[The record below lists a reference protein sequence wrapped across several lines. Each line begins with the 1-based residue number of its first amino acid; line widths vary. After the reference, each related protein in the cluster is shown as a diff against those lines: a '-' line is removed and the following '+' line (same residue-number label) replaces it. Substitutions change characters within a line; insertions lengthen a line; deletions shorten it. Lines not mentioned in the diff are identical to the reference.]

1 MSAEHDRKFF
11 DTFMLILGILAAITV
26 GLMVLAGMISD
37 RTSKQYHDQDPR
49 KVEETLARIAPVAR
63 VAVAGQDNSA
73 LAPPAAAPTPAA
85 VDLPGEQVYQQI
97 CTACHGAAVAGAPKT
112 GDKAAWAPRIAQGI
126 DLLHKHSLEGYQ
138 GKAGYMPPK
147 GGRTDLTDQS
157 VINAVDYMVSL
168 AK

>member
-1 MSAEHDRKFF
+1 VSAEHDRKFF
-11 DTFMLILGILAAITV
+11 DTFMLILGILAAITI

-37 RTSKQYHDQDPR
+37 RTAKQFHEADPL
-49 KVEETLARIAPVAR
+49 KQQETLARIAPVAK

-73 LAPPAAAPTPAA
+73 LAPPAPAAAVAA
-85 VDLPGEQVYQQI
+85 VDLPGEEVYAQV
-97 CTACHGAAVAGAPKT
+97 CGVCHTAGVAGAPKT
-112 GDKAAWAPRIAQGI
+112 GDKAAWAARIAQGP
-126 DLLHKHSLEGYQ
+126 DTLNKHAIEGFQ

-157 VINAVDYMVSL
+157 VINAVDYLVNK